1 MSHVEFWKEQMS
13 KIECGNN
20 WVVFENGTMV
30 HPSEDGKKS
39 AMDIMRKIDDL
50 LATNAE
56 LIKEYQCF
64 IINGENA
71 VVRFNIDYRNISV
84 RCPYEEVEAE
94 MMKYDKSNHH
104 DNEFFAQILCV
115 VALNKLNE
123 DARNRVVLYE
133 NTAGNKHAEPEKNES
148 AAKVDAF
155 LALLSTAVH

>member
-1 MSHVEFWKEQMS
+1 MNHVEFWKEQMS
-13 KIECGNN
+13 KVECGNN
-20 WVVFENGTMV
+20 WVVFENGTIV
-30 HPSEDGKKS
+30 QPSENGSKS
-39 AMDIMRKIDDL
+39 AVDIMREIDDL

-71 VVRFNIDYRNISV
+71 VVRFNIDYGNISV
-84 RCPYEEVEAE
+84 RCPYEEVADEI
-94 MMKYDKSNHH
+94 MKYDKSKHH

-133 NTAGNKHAEPEKNES
+133 NTDGNKHAEPEKNERAS
-148 AAKVDAF
+148 KVDAF
-155 LALLSTAVH
+155 LASLSTTVH